1 MKLEPRTARVLDLAA
16 TSQSRMLPITAH
28 GIVARSRAPK
38 IHYKIACKELD
49 MLELNGFIRELPR
62 EWQARVFILT
72 QLGWKTT
79 SVPKPPE
86 VE

>member
-1 MKLEPRTARVLDLAA
+1 MAEIGPRTAYVLHLAA
-16 TSQSRMLPITAH
+16 TAQSRMLPITPH
-28 GIVARSRAPK
+28 GIVARSRGL
-38 IHYKIACKELD
+38 IGYKTACRELD
-49 MLELNGFIRELPR
+49 MLELNGFLRELPR